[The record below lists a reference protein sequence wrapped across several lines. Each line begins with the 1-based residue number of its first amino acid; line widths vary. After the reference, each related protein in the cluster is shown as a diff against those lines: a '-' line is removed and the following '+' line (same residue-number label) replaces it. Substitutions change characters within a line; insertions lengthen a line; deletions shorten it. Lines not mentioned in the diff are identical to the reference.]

1 MSSADRLT
9 PKVMSLLI
17 EDASGVT
24 EYVIG
29 MMNVDEKPVIGLLG
43 ARVGSGKGCSLDRE
57 RLQEAIALQQ
67 WARTHLD
74 VFEQGRVV

>member
-1 MSSADRLT
+1 MASADSLT
-9 PKVMSLLI
+9 PKAMSLLI
-17 EDASGVT
+17 ENASGVT

-29 MMNVDEKPVIGLLG
+29 VMNVNDNPVIGLLG
-43 ARVGSGKGCSLDRE
+43 ARVASGRGSILDRQ